1 MQFQENKIGKQPKFK
16 LLNSKTRKV
25 TNLERE
31 RERVTGMVPL
41 DRIDEATRRR
51 SVA

>member
-16 LLNSKTRKV
+16 LLNSKTRKL

-31 RERVTGMVPL
+31 RERE
-41 DRIDEATRRR
+41 RERE
-51 SVA
+51 